1 MNDLTLF
8 KFEKTEIRTI
18 TDEHGEPWFVLRD
31 VLEAMGSKTTTTNAL
46 ESIKQGLGEGY
57 SNEIPL
63 QTKGGLQTVVIVSEP
78 AVTHLVSRSNTET
91 GRKLNRFI
99 HAEVLPQIRKTGR
112 YETGTGHLL
121 ESSSTMA
128 LQLTPIAMEAAK
140 AFGFRDTQAALSA
153 DRAIQAITGVSALDL
168 MGQRELL
175 AAEQDA
181 LLTVS
186 DIADRLGWKP
196 REVNPRLTLAGLQDE
211 HRDHKGRLY
220 YEVTELGRG
229 FGVYLDTNKKH
240 GDGTPVRQLKWRASI
255 VDFLRQQYPA
265 QEINA

>member
-1 MNDLTLF
+1 MNDLVTL
-8 KFEKTEIRTI
+8 
-18 TDEHGEPWFVLRD
+18 HNGQLV
-31 VLEAMGSKTTTTNAL
+31 TTTLAIAEGTENEHASVIAL
-46 ESIKQGLGEGY
+46 ARKYQKDLEEFGPCRFEIDVVKRPQGGGSEREIAIL
-57 SNEIPL
+57 NEQQSTLLLTYMRNSDIVRAFKKRL
-63 QTKGGLQTVVIVSEP
+63 VRRFYEMAQELRGQTDRASLLDSP
-78 AVTHLVSRSNTET
+78 
-91 GRKLNRFI
+91 
-99 HAEVLPQIRKTGR
+99 KTR
-112 YETGTGHLL
+112 
-121 ESSSTMA
+121 A

-140 AFGFRDTQAALSA
+140 AFGFRDSQAALSA
-153 DRAIQAITGVSALDL
+153 DRAIQTITGVSVLDL

-175 AAEQDA
+175 VAEQDA

-186 DIADRLGWKP
+186 DIADRLGWKA

-255 VDFLRQQYPA
+255 VDFLRQHYPA
-265 QEINA
+265 QETAA